1 MAEKSRD
8 QKIGDSE
15 NHTANINT
23 RNQMC
28 GELII
33 KVFVLANMVLSQ
45 PFWNSVFVKDEK
57 SLIAKISCKVLENS
71 KIRVCVI

>member
-1 MAEKSRD
+1 MAQKSQD

-33 KVFVLANMVLSQ
+33 KVFVLATMVLSQ
-45 PFWNSVFVKDEK
+45 PF
-57 SLIAKISCKVLENS
+57 
-71 KIRVCVI
+71 